1 MLATS
6 KLGWV
11 VTAPQ
16 PLRCHPP
23 SICIPINTKTY
34 RLPQLTKPNP
44 TQHER
49 QNINRTQT
57 HLTNKTAETQKKQ
70 TLTKRTTTMLPQPD
84 PQTLSSNPHFAALW
98 KDLTTTKIQRNGVSK
113 SVALDAGT
121 VKTRELLKQKRVEI
135 AQREVLEDAVR
146 HVAFGEEGLSGE
158 VSDDLR

>member
-1 MLATS
+1 
-6 KLGWV
+6 
-11 VTAPQ
+11 
-16 PLRCHPP
+16 
-23 SICIPINTKTY
+23 
-34 RLPQLTKPNP
+34 
-44 TQHER
+44 
-49 QNINRTQT
+49 
-57 HLTNKTAETQKKQ
+57 
-70 TLTKRTTTMLPQPD
+70 MLPQPD